1 MHSFQLRLTLFSTLL
16 AGLTL
21 VGFAGLSWK
30 LIYDAKVSRLDS
42 SLANALKRAGM
53 PRSEDRWQ
61 SVEAFLHRE
70 LGVST
75 NTQVGLLVRDGAG
88 TVIHQSPDWVPQL
101 GQFTAFPPRPA
112 PNRNNANLPRLP
124 LSPPN
129 GNGLPPSNARS
140 NLRPDIRP
148 DVRPDARL
156 DTRPDFRP
164 DRPPPEPPPIAILY
178 TTQGAWRIGAASFPQ
193 TQIAIAVSLQ
203 SIDQEMAV
211 IRNIFV
217 IAIPAVLLLVAGG
230 AWLLSAQALQPI
242 QQLTHV
248 IQKVSS
254 KGLDQ
259 RVSDRGIDR
268 EFVELIQVFNQML
281 ERLEQSFKQA
291 SRFSA
296 DAAHELKTP
305 LTILQGELEQALQ
318 QAETESP
325 LQQQLGNLL
334 DEVRRLS
341 SIVRKLLL
349 LSLADA
355 GQMRLFNTEVNL
367 SAMLLEMLEDFDL
380 LAPELTI
387 KTDIAAAL
395 IVWGDRDLLIQVLQ
409 NLFSNAMKYNLPNGW
424 IEIQA
429 QSKVNQISVI
439 VRNASRDLPT
449 YDRQH
454 IFDRFHRGDPARTRK
469 IEGTGLGLSLAREIA
484 RAHGGDLQMDAVVP
498 GQTAFVLSLPIR
510 QRN

>member
-1 MHSFQLRLTLFSTLL
+1 MKMHSFQLRLTLFSTLL

-42 SLANALKRAGM
+42 SLANALKRAGI
-53 PRSEDRWQ
+53 PRSENRWQ

-70 LGVST
+70 LGVSA

-88 TVIHQSPDWVPQL
+88 TVMHQSPDWAPQL
-101 GQFTAFPPRPA
+101 GQFIAFPPRPT
-112 PNRNNANLPRLP
+112 PNRNSANLPRLP

-129 GNGLPPSNARS
+129 GNELPPNNARP
-140 NLRPDIRP
+140 NF
-148 DVRPDARL
+148 RPDARPDTRL

-178 TTQGAWRIGAASFPQ
+178 RTQGAWRIGAASFPQ

-318 QAETESP
+318 QAETGSP

-395 IVWGDRDLLIQVLQ
+395 AVWGDRDLLTQVLQ

-429 QSKVNQISVI
+429 QLKVNQISVT
-439 VRNASRDLPT
+439 VRNASRDLPA

-484 RAHGGDLQMDAVVP
+484 RAHGGDLQLETVVP
-498 GQTAFVLSLPIR
+498 GQTAFVLTLPSR
-510 QRN
+510 KLH

>member
-1 MHSFQLRLTLFSTLL
+1 MKLRSFQLRLTLFSTLL

-42 SLANALKRAGM
+42 NLTNALKRAGM
-53 PRSEDRWQ
+53 PRSENRWQ

-70 LGVST
+70 LGVSA

-88 TVIHQSPDWVPQL
+88 TVMYQSPDWAPQL
-101 GQFTAFPPRPA
+101 AQFRSFPPRPV
-112 PNRNNANLPRLP
+112 PNRNPVNSPRLP
-124 LSPPN
+124 LSPVN
-129 GNGLPPSNARS
+129 GNLLPPNNARPGM
-140 NLRPDIRP
+140 RPE
-148 DVRPDARL
+148 
-156 DTRPDFRP
+156 FQP
-164 DRPPPEPPPIAILY
+164 DRPPPEPPPIAIRY
-178 TTQGAWRIGAASFPQ
+178 SPQGAWRIGAASFPQ

-203 SIDQEMAV
+203 SIDQEMTV

-230 AWLLSAQALQPI
+230 AWFLAAQALHPI
-242 QQLTHV
+242 QQLTSV

-259 RVSDRGIDR
+259 RVSDRALDR
-268 EFVELIQVFNQML
+268 EFVQLIQVFNQML
-281 ERLEQSFKQA
+281 ERLEHSFKQA

-305 LTILQGELEQALQ
+305 LTILQGELEQAIQ
-318 QAETESP
+318 QAETGSP

-367 SAMLLEMLEDFDL
+367 SATLLEMLEDFDL
-380 LAPELTI
+380 LAPELQI
-387 KTDIAAAL
+387 KTTIAPSL
-395 IVWGDRDLLIQVLQ
+395 TVWGDRDLLTQVLQ

-424 IEIQA
+424 IDIQA
-429 QSKVNQISVI
+429 QARGSHINVT
-439 VRNASRDLPT
+439 VRNASRDLPDH
-449 YDRQH
+449 DRQR

-484 RAHGGDLQMDAVVP
+484 RAHGGDLQLEKAIP
-498 GQTAFVLSLPIR
+498 GQTAFVLILPSR
-510 QRN
+510 KRN

>member
-1 MHSFQLRLTLFSTLL
+1 MKMHSFQLRLTLFSTLL

-42 SLANALKRAGM
+42 NLANALKRAGM
-53 PRSEDRWQ
+53 PRSENRWQ

-70 LGVST
+70 LGVSA
-75 NTQVGLLVRDGAG
+75 NTQVGLLVRDGLG
-88 TVIHQSPDWVPQL
+88 MVMHQSPDWAPQL
-101 GQFTAFPPRPA
+101 AQFTAFPPRPA
-112 PNRNNANLPRLP
+112 PNRNNANSPQLP
-124 LSPPN
+124 LFPPN
-129 GNGLPPSNARS
+129 GNGLPPNHARP
-140 NLRPDIRP
+140 NVRP
-148 DVRPDARL
+148 DVRL
-156 DTRPDFRP
+156 DVRPDLQP
-164 DRPPPEPPPIAILY
+164 DRPPPEPPPIAIRY
-178 TTQGAWRIGAASFPQ
+178 RTQGAWRIGAASFPQ

-259 RVSDRGIDR
+259 RVSDRAIDR

-281 ERLEQSFKQA
+281 QRLEQSFQQA

-305 LTILQGELEQALQ
+305 LTILQGELEQAIQ
-318 QAETESP
+318 QAETGSP
-325 LQQQLGNLL
+325 LQQQLGHLL

-367 SAMLLEMLEDFDL
+367 SAMLMEMLEDFDL

-387 KTDIAAAL
+387 KTDIAASLTA
-395 IVWGDRDLLIQVLQ
+395 WGDRDLLIQVLQ
-409 NLFSNAMKYNLPNGW
+409 NLLSNAMKYNLPNGW

-429 QSKVNQISVI
+429 QSKGIYISVT
-439 VRNASRDLPT
+439 VRNASRDLPA

-484 RAHGGDLQMDAVVP
+484 RAHGGDLRLDAVVP
-498 GQTAFVLSLPIR
+498 GQTAFVLTLPSR
-510 QRN
+510 KPH